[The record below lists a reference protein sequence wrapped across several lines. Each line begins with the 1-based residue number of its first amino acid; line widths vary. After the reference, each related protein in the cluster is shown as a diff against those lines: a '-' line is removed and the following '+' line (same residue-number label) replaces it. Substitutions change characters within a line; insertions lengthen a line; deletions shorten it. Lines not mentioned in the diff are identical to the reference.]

1 MNDSQH
7 YPHDTSRE
15 IVLPDSH
22 GASLAQPQ
30 YAETIEV
37 ESESSE
43 THEFLEYWQIL
54 RRRKGAFLFIAF
66 LGGLSGFLIT
76 LPQTPVYQTH
86 TSV

>member
-37 ESESSE
+37 VKFECCTRTE
-43 THEFLEYWQIL
+43 
-54 RRRKGAFLFIAF
+54 
-66 LGGLSGFLIT
+66 
-76 LPQTPVYQTH
+76 
-86 TSV
+86 